1 MGIQHLAGL
10 GAQRLAHLTC
20 AFQIRVGLEQAD
32 GIGKLARISGVAQS
46 QALALDAIAVEQ
58 SQRRNAFAH
67 RGQFPAQID
76 RIFHCGVVTQ
86 ATRGGE
92 QMGGITHQENTPLG
106 ELFCHQG
113 VASGP
118 VLGGQNVHLD
128 LKAQHLSH
136 QLTRCRMVQG
146 LAIFALVQGGMKGKL
161 LLAIHRHQK
170 PATLGIEG
178 HIHPSPVVGN

>member
-20 AFQIRVGLEQAD
+20 AFQIRVGLEQAN
-32 GIGKLARISGVAQS
+32 GIGKLARISGVAQG

-58 SQRRNAFAH
+58 SQRRDAFAH

-118 VLGGQNVHLD
+118 VLG
-128 LKAQHLSH
+128 
-136 QLTRCRMVQG
+136 
-146 LAIFALVQGGMKGKL
+146 
-161 LLAIHRHQK
+161 
-170 PATLGIEG
+170 
-178 HIHPSPVVGN
+178 